1 MSETLFLGALLT
13 VTGGFLDAYTYL
25 CRGKVF
31 ANAQTGNIVL
41 LGVKLAEGQFDALL
55 HYLIPIL
62 AFALGV
68 VVAELTRRRFR
79 SHPAIHWRQNVI
91 ALVIAILGLVALLP
105 TGEWTRRPT
114 YWSPLCAP
122 CRCSPSAK
130 IRGNPCATTMCT
142 TEISAAALSC
152 CSTRCRTAIPHA
164 RRRGLQYYAIIL
176 LFIRAPSWASGARNS
191 GGAEPFWSAAA
202 FWPWS
207 SAPCSSN
214 REEEALEA

>member
-1 MSETLFLGALLT
+1 MNRAGHQMSETLFLGALLT

-79 SHPAIHWRQNVI
+79 SHPAIHWRQIVI
-91 ALVIAILGLVALLP
+91 ALEIAILALVALLP
-105 TGEWTRRPT
+105 TGEWDTAANVLV
-114 YWSPLCAP
+114 SFVCAVQVQSF
-122 CRCSPSAK
+122 RK

-142 TEISAAALSC
+142 GNLRSGTAALSRWLRERDRGDLE
-152 CSTRCRTAIPHA
+152 TVRCYFTVIGCFIAGAALGGLLVPALGQRTVLAAVLPQ
-164 RRRGLQYYAIIL
+164 L
-176 LFIRAPSWASGARNS
+176 GA
-191 GGAEPFWSAAA
+191 FLWM
-202 FWPWS
+202 
-207 SAPCSSN
+207 C
-214 REEEALEA
+214 L